1 MGEKS
6 DSGQIWGFL
15 MDPTSPSL
23 DDLKSLYWCM
33 RAFGRRERETTF
45 IDSVCSLLLSSDSE
59 PAPVLCA
66 GGQETKVTQVWML
79 V

>member
-1 MGEKS
+1 
-6 DSGQIWGFL
+6 

-23 DDLKSLYWCM
+23 DDFKSLYLCM
-33 RAFGRRERETTF
+33 RAFVKWERETNL